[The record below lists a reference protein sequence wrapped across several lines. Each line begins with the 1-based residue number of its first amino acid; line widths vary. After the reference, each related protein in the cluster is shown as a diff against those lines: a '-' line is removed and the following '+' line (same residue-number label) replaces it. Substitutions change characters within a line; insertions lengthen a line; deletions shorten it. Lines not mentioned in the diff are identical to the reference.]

1 MCYRGLYLCTMSSIF
16 QFKQFAVDQ
25 TDCPMKIN
33 TDGVLLAAT
42 TANIPPAHILDIGT
56 GTGVIA
62 LMLAQRFEKATLE
75 AVEIDALAADR
86 AKQNFLNSPFSE
98 RMSARHTSF
107 EDLNPVR
114 KYDLIISNPPFYTD
128 SLHNPDNR
136 KKTARHADLPFFERL
151 FDFAGGHLMENGL
164 LRLILPPELAEQ
176 LQDIATA
183 QNLIT
188 EHVIA
193 VQSYNDSPV
202 FRKMI
207 TWRKGGKKAVTAEE
221 LLIIYERKGVYSERY
236 KELLRPYFLAF

>member
-1 MCYRGLYLCTMSSIF
+1 
-16 QFKQFAVDQ
+16 
-25 TDCPMKIN
+25 MKIN

-42 TANIPPAHILDIGT
+42 TANIPAVHILDIGT

-107 EDLNPVR
+107 EGLNPVR